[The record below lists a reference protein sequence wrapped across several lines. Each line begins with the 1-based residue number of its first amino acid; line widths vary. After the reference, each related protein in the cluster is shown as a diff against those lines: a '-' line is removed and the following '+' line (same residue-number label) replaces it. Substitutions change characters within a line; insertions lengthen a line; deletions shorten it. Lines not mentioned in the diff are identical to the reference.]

1 MRLFRRHRRLIKI
14 LALLLVPVILYG
26 SVKLAIWYTTQQTLK
41 NLSKQ
46 CAGFL
51 ELNYQNISSSI
62 KGSVS
67 VNGLTVFIPMAKESI
82 HIKRIRLSTDNIL
95 TLLTLTSKM
104 ESQDIPNNMGLLIE
118 GMRIDLNSKLLKT
131 PDETPQTPFE
141 RLNTLA
147 CGDVLRFDENALKQ
161 MGYNEINADFNINY
175 HYDPLAKML
184 QLNFY
189 EYAEKFI
196 SLDLTAQI
204 MEVSKLPGVA
214 EVSMNMA
221 NPQDMPKLGKIKLT
235 LEDDSFITRKV
246 NFCAKNNK
254 SNQNDYIIKH
264 VEMVD
269 SYLQK
274 MGIKLHQSLLDG
286 YQKSLTHPGNI
297 ILSMDFSDISNI
309 MELSDYLPDDIIA
322 QLGTEV
328 LVNNKLISPVSIQL
342 DKQRFTKHTGDKA
355 QQISIHDSNVKPKVI
370 KKYNLANKNNLKQY
384 ERYPVKIITTQGK
397 TLKGRLSLKNP
408 KKYEVISRTHG
419 GEIGYFVKKSEI
431 KSVEVFY

>member
-1 MRLFRRHRRLIKI
+1 MRLFRKHRKLIKI
-14 LALLLVPVILYG
+14 LGFLLVPVILYG
-26 SVKLAIWYTTQQTLK
+26 SVKLAIWYSTQQSIK

-46 CAGFL
+46 FAGFL
-51 ELNYQNISSSI
+51 ELNYQSISSSI

-82 HIKRIRLSTDNIL
+82 HIKKVRLSTDNVL
-95 TLLTLTSKM
+95 TLLTLTSKF
-104 ESQDIPNNMGLLIE
+104 ESQDIPNNLGFLIE
-118 GMRIDLNSKLLKT
+118 GMRVDLNSKLLNT
-131 PDETPQTPFE
+131 PEESPQTAFE

-147 CGDVLRFDENALKQ
+147 CGDVLRFDEKVLKQ

-175 HYDPLAKML
+175 HYDSLAKTL

-189 EYAEKFI
+189 ENVDKFL

-204 MEVSKLPGVA
+204 REVSKLPGVA

-221 NPQDMPKLGKIKLT
+221 NPQTIPKLGKIKLT

-264 VEMVD
+264 VNMVD
-269 SYLQK
+269 NYLQK
-274 MGIKLHQSLLDG
+274 MGIKLNQSLLG
-286 YQKSLTHPGNI
+286 AYQKSLMHPGNI
-297 ILSMDFSDISNI
+297 IVSMDFSDISNI

-322 QLGTEV
+322 QLGTEI
-328 LVNNKLISPVSIQL
+328 LVNNKIVSPISIQF
-342 DKQRFTKHTGDKA
+342 DKQRFTKNTGDKA
-355 QQISIHDSNVKPKVI
+355 QQISIHDPNVKPKII
-370 KKYNLANKNNLKQY
+370 KKYHLVNKNNLKQY
-384 ERYPVKIITTQGK
+384 DRHPVKIKTTQGK
-397 TLKGRLSLKNP
+397 TLKGRLSIKNP

-419 GEIGYFVKKSEI
+419 GEIGFFVKKAEI